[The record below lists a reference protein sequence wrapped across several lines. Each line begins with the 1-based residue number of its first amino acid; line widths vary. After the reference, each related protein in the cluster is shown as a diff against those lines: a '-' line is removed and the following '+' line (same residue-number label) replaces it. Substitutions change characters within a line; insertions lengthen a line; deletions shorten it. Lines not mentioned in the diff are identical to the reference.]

1 MELKIT
7 QLKNKIKGIHAPLI
21 ELYSSQSE
29 KYHHAIEIAFGNKN
43 LALVV
48 DNSKVAYEIIDV
60 LKQELYSSRITFL
73 PLDTIKKAPEK
84 FERPKIDGVIDY
96 AINLI
101 NFEDKYRDV
110 IYYGLGET
118 LIVEN
123 RDVADKLIKEYRMV
137 TLDGIIFNND
147 GSIIKNSHTAINNYH
162 LQYFKDWLF
171 LTDINIETALK
182 MIKHKSESEIKSII
196 DLSFDEIEDMLIKY
210 DIKLTDKLTC
220 EIKEG
225 IKLTDREKDFFILV
239 KKGYTLKEISTEL
252 MVTRPVVKKNINI
265 FITKLLL
272 GLYPDLKEQQH
283 NI

>member
-1 MELKIT
+1 MKIT
-7 QLKNKIKGIHAPLI
+7 QFKNKIKGIHAPLI

-29 KYHHAIEIAFGNKN
+29 KYHHAIEIAFENKN

-101 NFEDKYRDV
+101 NFEDKYRDA

-123 RDVADKLIKEYRMV
+123 RDVADKLIKKYRMV
-137 TLDGIIFNND
+137 TLDGIKFNND

-272 GLYPDLKEQQH
+272 GLYPDLK
-283 NI
+283 

>member
-1 MELKIT
+1 MKIT

-84 FERPKIDGVIDY
+84 FERPKIVGVIDY

-101 NFEDKYRDV
+101 NFEDKYRDA

-123 RDVADKLIKEYRMV
+123 RDIADKLIKEYRMV

-147 GSIIKNSHTAINNYH
+147 GSIIKNSHT
-162 LQYFKDWLF
+162 
-171 LTDINIETALK
+171 
-182 MIKHKSESEIKSII
+182 EIGRAS
-196 DLSFDEIEDMLIKY
+196 
-210 DIKLTDKLTC
+210 C
-220 EIKEG
+220 
-225 IKLTDREKDFFILV
+225 RERV
-239 KKGYTLKEISTEL
+239 
-252 MVTRPVVKKNINI
+252 
-265 FITKLLL
+265 
-272 GLYPDLKEQQH
+272 
-283 NI
+283 

>member
-1 MELKIT
+1 MKIT

-101 NFEDKYRDV
+101 NFEDKYRDA

-123 RDVADKLIKEYRMV
+123 RDIADKLIKEYRMV

-147 GSIIKNSHTAINNYH
+147 GCIIKNSHTAINNYH
-162 LQYFKDWLF
+162 FQYFKDWLF

>member
-1 MELKIT
+1 MKIT
-7 QLKNKIKGIHAPLI
+7 QFKNKIKGIHAPLI

-101 NFEDKYRDV
+101 NFEDKYRDA

-123 RDVADKLIKEYRMV
+123 RDVADKLIKKYRMV
-137 TLDGIIFNND
+137 TLDGIKFNND

-272 GLYPDLKEQQH
+272 GLYPDLKKQQH

>member
-1 MELKIT
+1 MKIT
-7 QLKNKIKGIHAPLI
+7 QFKNKIKGIHAPLI

-101 NFEDKYRDV
+101 NFEDKYRDA

-123 RDVADKLIKEYRMV
+123 RDVADKLIKKYRMV
-137 TLDGIIFNND
+137 TLDGIKFNNN

-272 GLYPDLKEQQH
+272 GLYPDLK
-283 NI
+283 

>member
-1 MELKIT
+1 MKIT

-123 RDVADKLIKEYRMV
+123 RDVADKLIKKYRMV
-137 TLDGIIFNND
+137 TLDGIKFNND

-272 GLYPDLKEQQH
+272 GLYPDLKKQQH

>member
-1 MELKIT
+1 MKIT
-7 QLKNKIKGIHAPLI
+7 QFKNKIKGIHAPLI

-101 NFEDKYRDV
+101 NFEDKYRDA

-123 RDVADKLIKEYRMV
+123 RDIADKLIKEYRMV

-272 GLYPDLKEQQH
+272 GLYPDLK
-283 NI
+283 

>member
-1 MELKIT
+1 MKIT

-101 NFEDKYRDV
+101 NFEDKYRDA

-147 GSIIKNSHTAINNYH
+147 GSIIKNSLTAINNYH
-162 LQYFKDWLF
+162 LQYFNDWLF
-171 LTDINIETALK
+171 LTTISLGTALK

-196 DLSFDEIEDMLIKY
+196 DLSFDEIEDMLGKY
-210 DIKLTDKLTC
+210 DIELTDKLTC

-225 IKLTDREKDFFILV
+225 IKLTDREKDFFMLV
-239 KKGYTLKEISTEL
+239 KKGYTLNEISNEL
-252 MVTRPVVKKNINI
+252 MVTSPVVKKNIKI
-265 FITKLLL
+265 FIAKLLL

>member
-1 MELKIT
+1 MKIT
-7 QLKNKIKGIHAPLI
+7 QFKNKIKGIHALLI

-60 LKQELYSSRITFL
+60 LKQELYSRRITFL

-101 NFEDKYRDV
+101 NFEDKYRDA

-123 RDVADKLIKEYRMV
+123 RDVADKLIKKYRMV
-137 TLDGIIFNND
+137 TLDGIKFNND

-252 MVTRPVVKKNINI
+252 MVTRPVVKKNIKI

-272 GLYPDLKEQQH
+272 GLYPDLK
-283 NI
+283 

>member
-1 MELKIT
+1 MKIT

-84 FERPKIDGVIDY
+84 FERPKIVGVIDY

-101 NFEDKYRDV
+101 NFEDKYRDA

-123 RDVADKLIKEYRMV
+123 RDIADKLIKEYRMV

-147 GSIIKNSHTAINNYH
+147 GCIIKNSHTAINNYH
-162 LQYFKDWLF
+162 FQYFKDWLF

-272 GLYPDLKEQQH
+272 GLYPDLKKQQH

>member
-1 MELKIT
+1 MKIT
-7 QLKNKIKGIHAPLI
+7 QFKNKIKGIHAPLI

-101 NFEDKYRDV
+101 NFEDKYRDA

-123 RDVADKLIKEYRMV
+123 RDVADKLIKKYRMV
-137 TLDGIIFNND
+137 TLDGIKFNND

-272 GLYPDLKEQQH
+272 GLYPDLK
-283 NI
+283 

>member
-1 MELKIT
+1 MKIT

>member
-1 MELKIT
+1 MKIT

-101 NFEDKYRDV
+101 NFEDKYRDA

-123 RDVADKLIKEYRMV
+123 RDIADKLIKEYRMV

-147 GSIIKNSHTAINNYH
+147 GSIIKNSHTTINNYH
-162 LQYFKDWLF
+162 FQYFKDWLF

-196 DLSFDEIEDMLIKY
+196 DLSFDEIEDMLIRY

>member
-1 MELKIT
+1 MKIT

-101 NFEDKYRDV
+101 NFEDKYRDA

-123 RDVADKLIKEYRMV
+123 RDIADKLIKEYRMV

-147 GSIIKNSHTAINNYH
+147 GSIIKNSHTTINNYH
-162 LQYFKDWLF
+162 FQYFKDWLF

-272 GLYPDLKEQQH
+272 GLYPDLK
-283 NI
+283 

>member
-1 MELKIT
+1 MKIT

-101 NFEDKYRDV
+101 NFEDKYRDA

-123 RDVADKLIKEYRMV
+123 RDVADKLIKEYRIV

-147 GSIIKNSHTAINNYH
+147 SSIIKNSHTAINNYH
-162 LQYFKDWLF
+162 FQYFKDWLF

>member
-1 MELKIT
+1 MKIT

-60 LKQELYSSRITFL
+60 LKQELYSSKITFL

-101 NFEDKYRDV
+101 NFEDKYRDA

-147 GSIIKNSHTAINNYH
+147 SSIIKNSHTAINNYH

-196 DLSFDEIEDMLIKY
+196 DLSFDEIEDTLIKY

>member
-1 MELKIT
+1 MKIT

-101 NFEDKYRDV
+101 NFEDKYRDA

-118 LIVEN
+118 LIVEK
-123 RDVADKLIKEYRMV
+123 RDVADKLIKKYRMV

-147 GSIIKNSHTAINNYH
+147 GSIINTSHTAINNYH
-162 LQYFKDWLF
+162 LQYFNDWLF
-171 LTDINIETALK
+171 LTTISIGTALK
-182 MIKHKSESEIKSII
+182 MIKQKSESEIKSII
-196 DLSFDEIEDMLIKY
+196 DLSFDEIEDMLGKY
-210 DIKLTDKLTC
+210 DIELTDKLTC

-225 IKLTDREKDFFILV
+225 IKLTDREKDFFMLV
-239 KKGYTLKEISTEL
+239 KKGYTLNEISNEL

-283 NI
+283 NN

>member
-1 MELKIT
+1 MKIT

-123 RDVADKLIKEYRMV
+123 RDVADKLIKKYRMV
-137 TLDGIIFNND
+137 TLDGIKFNND

-272 GLYPDLKEQQH
+272 GLYPDLK
-283 NI
+283 

>member
-1 MELKIT
+1 MKIT

-182 MIKHKSESEIKSII
+182 MIKHKSETEIKSII

>member
-1 MELKIT
+1 MKIT

-196 DLSFDEIEDMLIKY
+196 DLSFDEIEDMFAKY
-210 DIKLTDKLTC
+210 GIELTDKLTC

-272 GLYPDLKEQQH
+272 GLYPDLKKQQH

>member
-1 MELKIT
+1 MKLKIT
-7 QLKNKIKGIHAPLI
+7 QFKNKIKGIHAPLI

-101 NFEDKYRDV
+101 NFEDKYRDA

-123 RDVADKLIKEYRMV
+123 RDVADKLIKKYRMV
-137 TLDGIIFNND
+137 TLDGIKFNND

-272 GLYPDLKEQQH
+272 GLYPDLK
-283 NI
+283 

>member
-1 MELKIT
+1 MKIT

-101 NFEDKYRDV
+101 NFEDKYRDA

-123 RDVADKLIKEYRMV
+123 RDIADKLIKEYRMV

-147 GSIIKNSHTAINNYH
+147 GSIIKNSYTAINNYH
-162 LQYFKDWLF
+162 FQYFKDWLF

>member
-1 MELKIT
+1 MKT
-7 QLKNKIKGIHAPLI
+7 RFK
-21 ELYSSQSE
+21 
-29 KYHHAIEIAFGNKN
+29 
-43 LALVV
+43 
-48 DNSKVAYEIIDV
+48 DKVATNDYYIE
-60 LKQELYSSRITFL
+60 Y
-73 PLDTIKKAPEK
+73 
-84 FERPKIDGVIDY
+84 FE
-96 AINLI
+96 
-101 NFEDKYRDV
+101 
-110 IYYGLGET
+110 
-118 LIVEN
+118 
-123 RDVADKLIKEYRMV
+123 
-137 TLDGIIFNND
+137 
-147 GSIIKNSHTAINNYH
+147 
-162 LQYFKDWLF
+162 DWLF

-182 MIKHKSESEIKSII
+182 MIKQKSESEIKSII

>member
-1 MELKIT
+1 MKIT

-101 NFEDKYRDV
+101 NFEDKYRDA

-147 GSIIKNSHTAINNYH
+147 SSIIKNSHTAINNYH
-162 LQYFKDWLF
+162 FQYFKDWLF

>member
-1 MELKIT
+1 MKIT
-7 QLKNKIKGIHAPLI
+7 QFKNKIKGIHAPLI

-60 LKQELYSSRITFL
+60 LKQELYSRRITFL

-101 NFEDKYRDV
+101 NFEDKYRDA

-123 RDVADKLIKEYRMV
+123 RDVADKLIKKYRMV
-137 TLDGIIFNND
+137 TLDGIKFNND

-272 GLYPDLKEQQH
+272 GLYPDLK
-283 NI
+283 

>member
-1 MELKIT
+1 MKIT
-7 QLKNKIKGIHAPLI
+7 QFENKIKGIHAPLI

-101 NFEDKYRDV
+101 NFEDKYRDA

-123 RDVADKLIKEYRMV
+123 RDVADKLIKKYRMV
-137 TLDGIIFNND
+137 TLDGIKFNND

-272 GLYPDLKEQQH
+272 GLYPDLKKQQH

>member
-1 MELKIT
+1 MKIT

-101 NFEDKYRDV
+101 NFEDKYRDA

-147 GSIIKNSHTAINNYH
+147 SSIIKNSHTAINNYH
-162 LQYFKDWLF
+162 FQYFKDWLF

-210 DIKLTDKLTC
+210 NIKLTDKLTC

>member
-1 MELKIT
+1 MKIT

-73 PLDTIKKAPEK
+73 PLDTSKKAPEK

-101 NFEDKYRDV
+101 NFEDKYRDA

-162 LQYFKDWLF
+162 FQYFKDWLF

>member
-1 MELKIT
+1 MKIT
-7 QLKNKIKGIHAPLI
+7 QFKNKIKGIHAPLI

-101 NFEDKYRDV
+101 NFEDKYRDA

-123 RDVADKLIKEYRMV
+123 RDVADKLIKKYRMV
-137 TLDGIIFNND
+137 TLDGIKFNND

>member
-1 MELKIT
+1 MKIT

-101 NFEDKYRDV
+101 NFEDKYRDA

-123 RDVADKLIKEYRMV
+123 RDIADKLIKEYRMV

-147 GSIIKNSHTAINNYH
+147 GSIIKNSHTTINNYH
-162 LQYFKDWLF
+162 FQYFKDWLF

-272 GLYPDLKEQQH
+272 GLYPDLKKQQH

>member
-1 MELKIT
+1 MKIT

-101 NFEDKYRDV
+101 NFEDKYRDA

-147 GSIIKNSHTAINNYH
+147 SSIIKNSHTAINNYH
-162 LQYFKDWLF
+162 FQYFKDWLF

-272 GLYPDLKEQQH
+272 GLYPDLKKQQH

>member
-1 MELKIT
+1 MKIT

-101 NFEDKYRDV
+101 NFEDKYRDA

-123 RDVADKLIKEYRMV
+123 RDVADKLIKKYRMV
-137 TLDGIIFNND
+137 TLDGIKFNND

-272 GLYPDLKEQQH
+272 GLYPDLKKQQH

>member
-1 MELKIT
+1 MKIT

-196 DLSFDEIEDMLIKY
+196 DLSFDEIEDMFAKY
-210 DIKLTDKLTC
+210 GIELTDKLTC

>member
-1 MELKIT
+1 MKIT
-7 QLKNKIKGIHAPLI
+7 QFKNKIKGIHAPLI

-101 NFEDKYRDV
+101 NFEDKYRDA

-123 RDVADKLIKEYRMV
+123 RDVADKLIKKYRMV
-137 TLDGIIFNND
+137 TLDGIKFNND

-225 IKLTDREKDFFILV
+225 IKLTDREKDFFMLV
-239 KKGYTLKEISTEL
+239 KKGYTLNEISNEL

-283 NI
+283 NN

>member
-1 MELKIT
+1 MKTGLKDKVET
-7 QLKNKIKGIHAPLI
+7 NDYYI
-21 ELYSSQSE
+21 E
-29 KYHHAIEIAFGNKN
+29 
-43 LALVV
+43 
-48 DNSKVAYEIIDV
+48 
-60 LKQELYSSRITFL
+60 
-73 PLDTIKKAPEK
+73 
-84 FERPKIDGVIDY
+84 
-96 AINLI
+96 
-101 NFEDKYRDV
+101 
-110 IYYGLGET
+110 
-118 LIVEN
+118 
-123 RDVADKLIKEYRMV
+123 
-137 TLDGIIFNND
+137 
-147 GSIIKNSHTAINNYH
+147 
-162 LQYFKDWLF
+162 YFKDWLF

-210 DIKLTDKLTC
+210 DIKLTDKLSC

-272 GLYPDLKEQQH
+272 GLYPDLKQQQH